1 MKLALA
7 EAVFDEAVFDEGVL
21 DEAVF
26 EPLVGLEMSSLWHA
40 ALRLSITTSA
50 RR

>member
-7 EAVFDEAVFDEGVL
+7 EAVFDEAVFDEAVVE
-21 DEAVF
+21 EAVL
-26 EPLVGLEMSSLWHA
+26 EPLVGLERSSLWHA

-50 RR
+50 RK